1 MLEPEKYDEEL
12 RANVAAFEDL
22 VTEIDISAPVP
33 TCPGWTVQ
41 DLVDHLGYILG
52 WARAALLDG
61 EPAHPPELEHSGAPS
76 DAEALRAWFCKRA
89 DDLVEALDDVGT
101 HQPCWGF
108 GDRPRTSGFWWRR
121 MTHEMA
127 IHLYDLR
134 AAQAGGGSGAEGGVT
149 EPVWRS
155 TELAADAVDEV
166 VSIFFPRQVRTERCE
181 PLPSAVLLMPED
193 AEGSGWVLAGDGR
206 DPDAIADVTVTG
218 PVEQL
223 ALLIWHRLAVDDE
236 RLTIQG
242 DSEAVEH
249 VMAAE
254 ITP

>member
-1 MLEPEKYDEEL
+1 MLEPEKYGEDL
-12 RANVAAFEDL
+12 RASVAAFEDL
-22 VTEIDISAPVP
+22 LDEVDVDASVP

-61 EPAHPPELEHSGAPS
+61 EPAHPPELERSGAPGKA
-76 DAEALRAWFCKRA
+76 DELRVWFCERA
-89 DDLVEALDDVGT
+89 DNLVEALDDVGA

-127 IHLYDLR
+127 IHLHDLR
-134 AAQAGGGSGAEGGVT
+134 AAHAAAGSGDGAVA

-155 TELAADAVDEV
+155 PELAADAVDEV
-166 VSIFFPRQVRTERCE
+166 VNIFFPRQVRTERCE

-206 DPDAIADVTVTG
+206 DDDAIADVTVTG

-223 ALLIWHRLAVDDE
+223 ALLIWHRLAVDDD

-242 DSEAVEH
+242 DKEAVEH